1 MVHRLSLVVKHGLS
15 FPVACGLLVPTP
27 GMEPASPAVEG
38 GLLTTGQPGKSLELF
53 DFYFHLL
60 GWKEPLAAI
69 SSSKWTTSAYGMESN
84 GGDSCEP

>member
-53 DFYFHLL
+53 DFYFSDSAAFSILFTSLL
-60 GWKEPLAAI
+60 CSPCPNQENCLKKEV
-69 SSSKWTTSAYGMESN
+69 
-84 GGDSCEP
+84 

>member
-53 DFYFHLL
+53 DFYFSDSAAFSILFTSLL
-60 GWKEPLAAI
+60 CSP
-69 SSSKWTTSAYGMESN
+69 
-84 GGDSCEP
+84 